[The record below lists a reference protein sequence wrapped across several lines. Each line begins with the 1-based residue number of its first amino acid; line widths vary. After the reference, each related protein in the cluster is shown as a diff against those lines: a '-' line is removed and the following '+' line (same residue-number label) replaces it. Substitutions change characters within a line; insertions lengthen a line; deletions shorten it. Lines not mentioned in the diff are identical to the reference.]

1 MYKNTLIAFGIAG
14 ILVLSA
20 SAVARPASAQTLD
33 GLQTQLQQLL
43 ARIADLTNQLNIL
56 KAQEGGNTMPTP
68 TQSIGAQHRVCSV
81 LSRNLSQGMSGQ
93 DVTAL
98 QEFLRDQGHFS
109 ADVTGYFGPVTAAAV
124 ARWQA
129 SQGLEAVGVVG
140 PLTRERIKK
149 WCGGGSGST
158 GKFSADP
165 ERGSAPLT
173 VAFKVNVALTNPAG
187 VADAGEYKITFGD
200 GSEQR
205 LICTS
210 MTTSCPGP
218 HRVEHTY
225 AANGTY
231 TASLVHYGLF
241 GLQES
246 VAGTATIYVGSQAC
260 TKEYMPVCGSKQ
272 VQCVTTPCN
281 PIQQTYS
288 NRCMLNADGAT
299 FLHAGACGNPS
310 NKPPVISSF
319 TGPTVLAVNETGTW
333 RITASDPENQSLSYF
348 VSWGDEYEL
357 TNNSAVPAA
366 SFVQA
371 TTFTHVYAEGGRY
384 TVTVVVRDAAGNEVR
399 TTSTVSVAGSV
410 VCTLEYSPVCGQPPE
425 PACRTTPPYCM
436 LPTPSPQTYANK
448 CLLNAAG
455 ARLLYEGECRDEF
468 VACPADAYQCP
479 DGSWVGRT
487 GSNCEFVCPD
497 TSYGGSQCKEWSD
510 GKYCGQK
517 CTRSAP
523 GGAVQCNF
531 LTCMAV
537 GPENPVPSCLEY
549 F

>member
-1 MYKNTLIAFGIAG
+1 MYKRTLVALGIAG
-14 ILVLSA
+14 ILIFSA
-20 SAVARPASAQTLD
+20 SAAPASAQSLD
-33 GLQTQLQQLL
+33 SLQTQLQQLL
-43 ARIADLTNQLNIL
+43 AKIADLTNQLNVL
-56 KAQEGGNTMPTP
+56 KAQENASPNAASGLST
-68 TQSIGAQHRVCSV
+68 SYRHRICNI
-81 LSRNLSQGMSGQ
+81 LYRNISQGVSGN
-93 DVTAL
+93 DVASL
-98 QEFLRDQGHFS
+98 QEFLRDQGYFS
-109 ADVTGYFGPVTAAAV
+109 GNVTGYYGPVTGGAL

-149 WCGGGSGST
+149 WCGGSSGSA

-173 VAFKVNVALTNPAG
+173 VAFKVNVALTNPVA

-200 GSEQR
+200 GSEQK

-210 MTTSCPGP
+210 MTASCPGP

-272 VQCVTTPCN
+272 VQCITTPCN

-288 NRCMLNADGAT
+288 NRCMLTADGAT
-299 FLHAGACGNPS
+299 FLHAGACGNSS

-319 TGPTVLAVNETGTW
+319 TGPTVLAANETGTW
-333 RITASDPENQSLSYF
+333 RVVASDPENQSLSYF
-348 VSWGDEYEL
+348 ISWGDEYEL
-357 TNNSAVPAA
+357 TNNSAVPAT
-366 SFVQA
+366 SFIQA
-371 TTFTHVYAEGGRY
+371 TTFTHVYAESGRY
-384 TVTVVVRDAAGNEVR
+384 TVTIVVRDAAGNEAR
-399 TTSTVSVAGSV
+399 TTSSVSVAGSV

-425 PACRTTPPYCM
+425 PACRYTAPYCM

-448 CLLNAAG
+448 CLLNAAS
-455 ARLLYEGECRDEF
+455 ARLLYEGECRDEPT
-468 VACPADAYQCP
+468 ACTADAYQCP
-479 DGSWVGRT
+479 DGSYVGRT
-487 GSNCEFVCPD
+487 GPNCEFVCAN
-497 TSYGGSQCKEWSD
+497 SY
-510 GKYCGQK
+510 
-517 CTRSAP
+517 
-523 GGAVQCNF
+523 
-531 LTCMAV
+531 
-537 GPENPVPSCLEY
+537 
-549 F
+549 